1 MTKQDKRVLQTSN
14 ETDVAVLVKK
24 MQQQLVYLEKKI
36 DLLIDQ
42 SSFKGQ
48 GRGNYPKSS
57 TRSRGPYER
66 GNKSTFG
73 TKSRIGGGRFEKR
86 HKENDWQ
93 GGYKPK
99 TFGESQK
106 NSAGGGRYENQRNF
120 GKNKRT

>member
-73 TKSRIGGGRFEKR
+73 KF
-86 HKENDWQ
+86 
-93 GGYKPK
+93 
-99 TFGESQK
+99 
-106 NSAGGGRYENQRNF
+106 
-120 GKNKRT
+120 